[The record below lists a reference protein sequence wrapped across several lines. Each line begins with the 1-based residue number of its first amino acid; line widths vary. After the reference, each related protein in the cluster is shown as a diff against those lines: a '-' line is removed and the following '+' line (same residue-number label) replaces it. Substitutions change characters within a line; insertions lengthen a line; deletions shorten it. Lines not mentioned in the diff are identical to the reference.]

1 MAVSDTKLRMLYLM
15 KILLERTD
23 EENIM
28 SSQDLVSAL
37 RSYGMECERKSVY
50 SDIGTLTEYGLDI
63 VRVRGGDRPGY
74 YIGSRDFELPEVKLL
89 VDAVQA
95 SKFITAKK
103 SRELIGKIEKLVSE
117 NQAKQLQ
124 REVYIFNRTKTGN
137 ETIYYNVDHI
147 HEAISANRQIKFR
160 YTEWNLDKQLVP
172 KHGGSWYMVSPWALS
187 WEDENYYLIAYDE
200 ESGKIKHYR
209 VDKMRNTSVTDKFRL
224 GREQFEGFDLP
235 SYSRKTFGMYGGRD
249 EKVTLN
255 CKKAMIGVVLD
266 RFGTDITIIPRDEEH
281 FSIIVT
287 VSVSPQFFGWVTGL
301 GGGVLIGRPEAVVRE
316 YGHFLREIL
325 EKYPEK

>member
-28 SSQDLVSAL
+28 SSEDLVSAL

-50 SDIGTLTEYGLDI
+50 SDIETLTEYGLDI

-200 ESGKIKHYR
+200 GSGKIKHYR
-209 VDKMRNTSVTDKFRL
+209 VDKMRNTSVADEPRL

-235 SYSRKTFGMYGGRD
+235 AYSRKTFGMYGGRD
-249 EKVTLN
+249 EKVQMICTN
-255 CKKAMIGVVLD
+255 PMIGVILD
-266 RFGTDITIIPRDEEH
+266 RFGTEVTIIPCDEAH
-281 FSIIVT
+281 FAISVT
-287 VSVSPQFFGWVTGL
+287 ISVSPQFFGWVTGL
-301 GGGVLIGRPEAVVRE
+301 GGGVCIAGPENVRE
-316 YGHFLREIL
+316 EYKRFLESIAENYR
-325 EKYPEK
+325 

>member
-28 SSQDLVSAL
+28 SSEDLVSAL

-74 YIGSRDFELPEVKLL
+74 YIGSRDFVLPEVKLL

-172 KHGGSWYMVSPWALS
+172 KHGGGWYMVSPWALS
-187 WEDENYYLIAYDE
+187 WEDEN
-200 ESGKIKHYR
+200 
-209 VDKMRNTSVTDKFRL
+209 
-224 GREQFEGFDLP
+224 
-235 SYSRKTFGMYGGRD
+235 
-249 EKVTLN
+249 
-255 CKKAMIGVVLD
+255 
-266 RFGTDITIIPRDEEH
+266 
-281 FSIIVT
+281 
-287 VSVSPQFFGWVTGL
+287 
-301 GGGVLIGRPEAVVRE
+301 
-316 YGHFLREIL
+316 
-325 EKYPEK
+325 